1 MHMSLINS
9 LIYMQNLDEVEAQM
23 KKISYNAPL
32 GRISCSRTWG
42 LCFYIYIYIDIDW
55 FLNKLFIM
63 LDYNQKCAMNEDF
76 NYFNLTFWERERHP
90 PQWLSA
96 MSST

>member
-1 MHMSLINS
+1 
-9 LIYMQNLDEVEAQM
+9 
-23 KKISYNAPL
+23 
-32 GRISCSRTWG
+32 
-42 LCFYIYIYIDIDW
+42 
-55 FLNKLFIM
+55 M